1 MDEEIYQEDIEEQ
14 ELIPESIVES
24 PQEEDVPIK
33 VYIQV
38 NENNEITS
46 VNSDIFISDFTSWL
60 LIDKGSGDKFA
71 HAQSNYFPMP
81 LIDENGAYNY
91 KYVNG
96 IIVEVSDEDKPKYVP
111 YTYSEL
117 VEKKIRL
124 RYTVSDELAILRQRD
139 TKPSEFS
146 EYNEFCEQCKI
157 EARKELGI

>member
-1 MDEEIYQEDIEEQ
+1 MDEEIYQEEMGEQ
-14 ELIPESIVES
+14 ESACKPIVES
-24 PQEEDVPIK
+24 PSEEVIPIK

-46 VNSDIFISDFTSWL
+46 VNSEIFISDFTDWI
-60 LIDKGSGDKFA
+60 LIDEGAGDNFS

-91 KYVNG
+91 KYANG

-146 EYNEFCEQCKI
+146 EYNEFCEQCKFQ
-157 EARKELGI
+157 ARKELGI